1 MHRHCQAV
9 SVAST
14 VDVQEC
20 VCIHLPLQLPTAVT
34 HLSCRMQTNSK
45 ELQQVLDI
53 VVSHQALQL
62 KCGLVVRLLY
72 ALVTPRPER
81 YRPLLRRLAALV
93 GKQLPPAQLLSCSKL
108 SLAVVKMNSL

>member
-1 MHRHCQAV
+1 
-9 SVAST
+9 
-14 VDVQEC
+14 
-20 VCIHLPLQLPTAVT
+20 
-34 HLSCRMQTNSK
+34 MQTHSK

-72 ALVTPRPER
+72 ALVTPRPEH

-93 GKQLPPAQLLSCSKL
+93 GKQLTPAQLLSCSKMTL
-108 SLAVVKMNSL
+108 ALVKLISL